1 MKTPETQHNWRPF
14 VTGDMK
20 IRTVRISDDL
30 WQQGKAKA
38 KRQGV
43 GISTVIRR
51 LLYEW
56 LKTP

>member
-1 MKTPETQHNWRPF
+1 MIHDEYE
-14 VTGDMK
+14 MK
-20 IRTVRISDDL
+20 IRTVRIPDSL

-51 LLYEW
+51 LLYDW